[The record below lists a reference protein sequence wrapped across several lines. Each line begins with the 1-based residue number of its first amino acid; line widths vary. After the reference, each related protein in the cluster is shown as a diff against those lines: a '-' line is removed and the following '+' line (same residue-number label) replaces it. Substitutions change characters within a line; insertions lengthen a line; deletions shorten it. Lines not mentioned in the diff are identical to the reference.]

1 MQPLPVFFRVF
12 SVADMPETGAS
23 RRRSLRVFIA
33 DSGGAWTELTA
44 GDRPVVRLSAPDL
57 QEARRRRRRL
67 PADVAVVLDLAVSV
81 ADDPRAALAA
91 ISDHDDDSTV
101 RYAGTIDGL
110 AGLVADLYVAGVADG
125 VTLIPLG
132 ADDDLR
138 PRAHDALSRIK
149 DRLRI
154 RAA

>member
-1 MQPLPVFFRVF
+1 
-12 SVADMPETGAS
+12 MPE
-23 RRRSLRVFIA
+23 LRVFIA
-33 DSGGAWTELTA
+33 DTDGAWMELTA
-44 GDRPVVRLSAPDL
+44 GGHPVVRLSAPDL
-57 QEARRRRRRL
+57 QDARRRRRRL

-91 ISDHDDDSTV
+91 ISDQNRDAGV
-101 RYAGTIDGL
+101 RYAGTVDGL

-132 ADDDLR
+132 PDEDLL
-138 PRAHDALSRIK
+138 PHAHAALSRIQ

-154 RAA
+154 QAA